1 MESITSWEDVR
12 MPARRETAFS
22 KTPQKA
28 GWLSPTNPSDNAA
41 ALIRGMIFSGAL
53 GPGDWLPPGRELAA
67 HFGISVLTLRVALK
81 SLESTGYIATSRGH
95 QGGSRVTDIEAL
107 TRCWLDWWR
116 DKASEVDDMW
126 AFREI
131 IETKTAAF
139 AATRRTQPELDA
151 IEAAVRSSSED
162 DYASMLRSNDA
173 FHDALASA
181 AHSDRLAKAMVA
193 TRQELFLPAGLLLR
207 KRRAAELLEAHTQV
221 FEAVR
226 ERDPERAAE
235 RMSSHLA
242 WTRTVVGTVL
252 EEARAAANS
261 HL

>member
-1 MESITSWEDVR
+1 

-95 QGGSRVTDIEAL
+95 QGGSRVTDIEDL

-131 IETKTAAF
+131 IETKIAAF
-139 AATRRTQPELDA
+139 AATRRTQSELDE
-151 IEAAVRSSSED
+151 IEAAVRASSED

-181 AHSDRLAKAMVA
+181 AHSDRLARAMVA
-193 TRQELFLPAGLLLR
+193 TRQELFLPAGLLSQAQSGGAVGGSHSSLR
-207 KRRAAELLEAHTQV
+207 SSSRA
-221 FEAVR
+221 R
-226 ERDPERAAE
+226 PRKGR
-235 RMSSHLA
+235 
-242 WTRTVVGTVL
+242 
-252 EEARAAANS
+252 
-261 HL
+261 